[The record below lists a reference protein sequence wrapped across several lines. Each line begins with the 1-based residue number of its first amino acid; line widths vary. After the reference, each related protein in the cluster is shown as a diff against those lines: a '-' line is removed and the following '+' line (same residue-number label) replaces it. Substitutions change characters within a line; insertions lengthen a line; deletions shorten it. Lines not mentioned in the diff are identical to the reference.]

1 MLHEREF
8 QCASHWA
15 TGRLGAHEDFG
26 FDSDAAAGAAAPVD
40 GFVVDLDLKRALMI
54 AASQMQLNTCNIT
67 QDTAYHA

>member
-8 QCASHWA
+8 QCASLHV
-15 TGRLGAHEDFG
+15 GRLGAHKDFG

-40 GFVVDLDLKRALMI
+40 GFVLDFGLKRALMI
-54 AASQMQLNTCNIT
+54 ATSQMQLNTCNIT

>member
-8 QCASHWA
+8 QRAPGRA
-15 TGRLGAHEDFG
+15 GRLGAHEDFG
-26 FDSDAAAGAAAPVD
+26 FDSDAAAGAAASAD
-40 GFVVDLDLKRALMI
+40 GFVLDFGLKRALII